1 MTTVTYTVD
10 DGLAS
15 IVLDRPTASNA
26 LDCAMK
32 ELLLR
37 ALSAVRSDAT
47 IRAVAL
53 TASGKNFC
61 VGQDLGEHVE
71 ALRADPSHAM
81 DTVAQH
87 YNPIMLA
94 LDAIEV
100 PVVAGIGGACVGA
113 GLGIALGADIRI
125 AGQRAKFGTAFCGIG
140 LASDSGLSA
149 TLATLI
155 GRSRATGLFMLGDT
169 IDAEAA
175 LAWGLIHRVV
185 PDPDVAADC
194 ADLTAPRTAPG
205 FLVAALSA
213 RRDLGLKPFTAI
225 SCDNLPHNGRRLEQA
240 VLAIA
245 RVHKAELADWI
256 EDNGYQPLG
265 YHREVYLDYYPDRP
279 ETGVT
284 EMQLPVTKL

>member
-15 IVLDRPTASNA
+15 IDLDRPTASNA

-32 ELLLR
+32 ELLLQ
-37 ALSAVRSDAT
+37 ALSAVRYDAT

-71 ALRADPSHAM
+71 ALRADPGHAM
-81 DTVAQH
+81 DTVTQH

-169 IDAEAA
+169 IDADTA

-185 PDPDVAADC
+185 PDPDVTSETTALARQLATGPTAAFKAVKQLITDN
-194 ADLTAPRTAPG
+194 AG
-205 FLVAALSA
+205 AALGDVLTREA
-213 RRDLGLKPFTAI
+213 RAQALLGASTDHTTAVEAFL
-225 SCDNLPHNGRRLEQA
+225 DKRRPAFVGQ
-240 VLAIA
+240 
-245 RVHKAELADWI
+245 
-256 EDNGYQPLG
+256 
-265 YHREVYLDYYPDRP
+265 
-279 ETGVT
+279 
-284 EMQLPVTKL
+284 

>member
-1 MTTVTYTVD
+1 MTTIAYTVD
-10 DGLAS
+10 DGVAG
-15 IVLDRPTASNA
+15 IVLDRPAASNA
-26 LDCAMK
+26 LDTAMK
-32 ELLLR
+32 DELLQ
-37 ALSAVRSDAT
+37 ALSKAGSDDS

-125 AGQRAKFGTAFCGIG
+125 AAQRSKFGTAFCGIG

-149 TLATLI
+149 TLAALI
-155 GRSRATGLFMLGDT
+155 GRSRATGLFLLGDT
-169 IDAEAA
+169 IDADTA

-185 PDPDVAADC
+185 PDTDVAAE
-194 ADLTAPRTAPG
+194 TAALARQLATGPTAAFKAVKQLIVDNAG
-205 FLVAALSA
+205 AALSDVLTREA
-213 RRDLGLKPFTAI
+213 RAQAMLGASSDHSAAVEAFLDK
-225 SCDNLPHNGRRLEQA
+225 RRPAFVGQ
-240 VLAIA
+240 
-245 RVHKAELADWI
+245 
-256 EDNGYQPLG
+256 
-265 YHREVYLDYYPDRP
+265 
-279 ETGVT
+279 
-284 EMQLPVTKL
+284 

>member
-26 LDCAMK
+26 LDRTMK
-32 ELLLR
+32 EQLLQ
-37 ALSAVRSDAT
+37 ALSAVRGDAT

-81 DTVAQH
+81 DTVARH

-94 LDAIEV
+94 LAAIEV

-149 TLATLI
+149 TLAALI

-169 IDAEAA
+169 IDADTA

-185 PDPDVAADC
+185 PDPDVAAET
-194 ADLTAPRTAPG
+194 TALARQFATGPTAAFKAVKQLITDNAG
-205 FLVAALSA
+205 AALGDVLTREARAQALLGASTDHSA
-213 RRDLGLKPFTAI
+213 AVEAFLDKRRPAFVG
-225 SCDNLPHNGRRLEQA
+225 Q
-240 VLAIA
+240 
-245 RVHKAELADWI
+245 
-256 EDNGYQPLG
+256 
-265 YHREVYLDYYPDRP
+265 
-279 ETGVT
+279 
-284 EMQLPVTKL
+284 

>member
-1 MTTVTYTVD
+1 MTTVTYTAA
-10 DGLAS
+10 DGVAS

-32 ELLLR
+32 VQLLQ
-37 ALSAVRSDAT
+37 ALSAARDDAT

-71 ALRADPSHAM
+71 ALRADPGHAM

-113 GLGIALGADIRI
+113 GLGIALGADIRV

-149 TLATLI
+149 TLPALI

-169 IDAEAA
+169 IDADTA

-185 PDPDVAADC
+185 PDTDVAAE
-194 ADLTAPRTAPG
+194 TASLARRLATGPTAAFKAVKG
-205 FLVAALSA
+205 LIAANAGAALSDVLTREA
-213 RRDLGLKPFTAI
+213 RTQALLGASTDHSAAVEAFLDK
-225 SCDNLPHNGRRLEQA
+225 RRPAFVGQ
-240 VLAIA
+240 
-245 RVHKAELADWI
+245 
-256 EDNGYQPLG
+256 
-265 YHREVYLDYYPDRP
+265 
-279 ETGVT
+279 
-284 EMQLPVTKL
+284 